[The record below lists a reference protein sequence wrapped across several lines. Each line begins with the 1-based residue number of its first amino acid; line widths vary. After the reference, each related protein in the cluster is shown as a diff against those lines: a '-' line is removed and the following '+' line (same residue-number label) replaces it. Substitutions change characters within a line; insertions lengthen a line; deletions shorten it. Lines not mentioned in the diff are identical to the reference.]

1 MFRCQLWVSRCNKPY
16 LAKKT
21 FAQLSMS
28 FKLCSDH
35 FSEDD
40 FVQPSKHRLKSIAI
54 PVFDRKCTF
63 SATSIILN
71 DILFNMQ

>member
-1 MFRCQLWVSRCNKPY
+1 
-16 LAKKT
+16 
-21 FAQLSMS
+21 MS

-63 SATSIILN
+63 SATSITLN